1 MRGIN
6 LASYLENSVVAHPDK
21 VALIFEDRKWTF
33 TEINEKASAI
43 ANGLMD
49 MGIEKGDRVSFFLP
63 NVPEFFF
70 WYFGVLKTGAVV
82 NPLNVMLKEK
92 EIQYVIDDCTPK
104 VLVATKEVGADPLKV
119 FRKKKSSIQH
129 MIIIGDDKEKGTIHF
144 EQWLTKYP
152 TRFDSVLVE
161 KDDVAAI
168 LYTSGTT
175 GQPKGVMLTHNN
187 LWTNARHCAD
197 FAGTTYKDI
206 GVCALPLFH
215 SYALTHVLGELWMEG
230 GTLVWLKRF
239 DAKGCL
245 EAMAKYKATGFY
257 GVGTMYYALLNEPSV
272 DDYAEQ
278 INLRYCITG
287 AAVTPEPILKTWN
300 EKFTALTDGYGI
312 TEGAPVVISN
322 PIAGKGLQK
331 VNSAGFPIVPE
342 IEVAVFDEND
352 RPVKQGEI
360 GELVMRGPN
369 VMKGYWNKPEA
380 TAEALKNGWL
390 HTGDMVYVDEDGY
403 FYVKDRKKDMIVT
416 GGFNIY
422 PKEVEDLLYTHPAVA
437 EAQVIGVPDL
447 VKGELAVACIALK
460 SGHTVTEQEIIGFC
474 RENMANYK
482 APRHVRFFEELPKT
496 VTGKFQKVSLRAML
510 KDEFV

>member
-6 LASYLENSVVAHPDK
+6 LASYLENSAAAHPDK
-21 VALIFEDRKWTF
+21 VALIFEDREWTF
-33 TEINEKASAI
+33 TEVNEEANAI

-49 MGIEKGDRVSFFLP
+49 LGIEKGDRVTFFLP

-70 WYFGVLKTGAVV
+70 WYFGVLKTGAIV

-92 EIQYVIDDCTPK
+92 EIEYVIDDCTPK
-104 VLVATKEVGADPLKV
+104 VFVATEEVATDPLKV
-119 FRKKKSSIQH
+119 FRKKKTSIQH
-129 MIIIGDDKEKGTIHF
+129 MIVIGGDKGKGTIHF
-144 EQWLTKYP
+144 EKWVIKYP
-152 TRFDSVLVE
+152 TRFDSIVVE

-197 FAGTTYKDI
+197 FAWTTYRDI

-215 SYALTHVLGELWMEG
+215 SYALTHVLGELWMEA

-239 DAKGCL
+239 DAKACL
-245 EAMAKYKATGFY
+245 EAMARYKATGFY
-257 GVGTMYYALLNEPSV
+257 GVGTMYYALLEEPSV
-272 DDYAEQ
+272 EEYARR

-287 AAVTPEPILKTWN
+287 AAVTPEPILKAWN

-331 VNSAGFPIVPE
+331 VNSAGFPVVPE
-342 IEVAVFDEND
+342 IEVAVFDDND
-352 RPVKQGEI
+352 RPVEQGEI

-437 EAQVIGVPDL
+437 EAQVIGVPEL

-460 SGHTVTEQEIIGFC
+460 SGHSVTEEEIIDFC
-474 RENMANYK
+474 RENMAKYK

-496 VTGKFQKVSLRAML
+496 VTGKFQKVSLRSML
-510 KDEFV
+510 KDEFE